1 MKTMLLLM
9 AMVPAARQDI
19 ETTIV
24 YVDPRLSFIVVDKG
38 EKAGLGSE
46 FDYEVLRDK
55 KTIGS
60 AVFEKFLGGQ
70 NSLAKLKVEDGTI
83 GKMQVGD
90 KVLCRR
96 KG

>member
-9 AMVPAARQDI
+9 ALVSAAQNDI
-19 ETTIV
+19 ETTIL
-24 YVDPRLSFIVVDKG
+24 YVDARLSFIVVGKG
-38 EKAGLGSE
+38 EKAGLGSDFE
-46 FDYEVLRDK
+46 YDVIRDD

-60 AVFEKFLGGQ
+60 AVFEKFLGQ
-70 NSLAKLKVEDGTI
+70 NTMAKLKVEDGSI

-90 KVLCRR
+90 KVRCRR